1 MNWTCRPLDLCPC
14 LSCFVCFLSFLL
26 FSLLGGGRVSSQRL
40 FRTTVTD
47 EGEDKDL
54 YDLVFSILC

>member
-14 LSCFVCFLSFLL
+14 LPFLL
-26 FSLLGGGRVSSQRL
+26 ASCLSCSSLSWVEGGYRHRRL

-47 EGEDKDL
+47 EGEDKEL